1 MSMQKR
7 FKALGRR
14 LSGKQRFRHRGYIA
28 GGVGFAELADA
39 LAAMQVDHLF
49 FNWPGADVPWP
60 GAEEVI
66 LLVSDHDLGR
76 VTKLLRPQRRN
87 GDIACRLF
95 TLGGL
100 PGSDRNGVAW
110 LPVSRARE
118 MLAVAGRSGTYL
130 ASDEQRLLAMCHEA
144 VYHLGTSSGLP
155 IRAGLPSSAGMS
167 PFAQAIQALNERC
180 ALWPNPQAMGLEE
193 LDERLAESGW
203 RPSTDTLSKLSQANP
218 WVAQIVALAHRG
230 YPDAVPGL
238 AVMLVREQ
246 GLPYLDAFR
255 RTLEHHGFDVLC
267 ELAIDSEDR
276 LRVADRIRGGN
287 WGRGPFPCS
296 GGLPAHLLVI
306 HDVHPD
312 VSRSEAAG
320 ANELVDNARVFTA
333 KESMRRRMN
342 RHRPA
347 RQHCNPLHS
356 SDNAAQAVEYLSVV
370 APDRIDAILEQA
382 RQRNA
387 AYRTP
392 YPVLADLS
400 KHARRAKV
408 ELVDFHGTQAICKT
422 FRPGRERFMEREIQA
437 RELGKALP
445 EVSSILEIGPRHLV
459 FEWYADNLQ
468 RILSPRAPFYRH
480 GMLPIWAIERLRH
493 VILHYRRLGYECIDL
508 NPHNLIYDPCQG
520 LKIID
525 FEFLQPGPRG
535 VDTLKGNY
543 AWYAVPGD
551 FAGDVPQAA
560 RYRPYLRRW
569 LPYTGLPRLLCL
581 HELPR
586 PVLVVI
592 RSFFLVPLT
601 LAGMKRAGRRY
612 IRRLRR
618 QAVAK

>member
-1 MSMQKR
+1 M
-7 FKALGRR
+7 
-14 LSGKQRFRHRGYIA
+14 
-28 GGVGFAELADA
+28 GFDEFAATLKELH
-39 LAAMQVDHLF
+39 VEHLF
-49 FNWPGADVPWP
+49 FNWPGAEVPWP
-60 GAEEVI
+60 GDHGVI
-66 LLVSDHDLGR
+66 LLASDHDLYR
-76 VTKLLRPQRRN
+76 VTRLLRSQRHR
-87 GDIACRLF
+87 GDIACTLF
-95 TLGGL
+95 TIGGL

-110 LPVSRARE
+110 LPISRARE
-118 MLAVAGRSGTYL
+118 MLAASGRCGMHL
-130 ASDEQRLLAMCHEA
+130 ASDEQRLLAMCSEA
-144 VYHLGTSSGLP
+144 VYHLGTESGLP
-155 IRAGLPSSAGMS
+155 LCAGQPSDVALS
-167 PFAQAIQALNERC
+167 PYAQAMQLLNSSC
-180 ALWPNPQAMGLEE
+180 GIWPSPQVMGLEE
-193 LDERLAESGW
+193 LEGRMAEACW
-203 RPSTDTLSKLSQANP
+203 RPSTDTLRKLSRSNP
-218 WVAQIVALAHRG
+218 WLAQIVALAQQG
-230 YPDAVPGL
+230 YPEPVPGL

-246 GLPYLDAFR
+246 GLLHLDDFHK
-255 RTLEHHGFDVLC
+255 TLEHHGFDVLC
-267 ELAIDSEDR
+267 DLNIQGEDQ

-296 GGLPAHLLVI
+296 GGLPAHMLVI

-320 ANELVDNARVFTA
+320 ANEQVDNARVFTA

-342 RHRPA
+342 RGRPA

-356 SDNAAQAVEYLSVV
+356 SDNAAQAVEYLAVV
-370 APDRIDAILEQA
+370 APDRIEEIVEQA

-400 KHARRAKV
+400 KHAQRAKV
-408 ELVDFHGTQAICKT
+408 ELVDFHGAQAICKT
-422 FRPGRERFMEREIQA
+422 FRPGRERFMEREVQA
-437 RELGKALP
+437 RELGKELP

-468 RILSPRAPFYRH
+468 RILSPKAPFYQH

-551 FAGDVPQAA
+551 FCGDVPQSA
-560 RYRPYLRRW
+560 RNRPYLRRW

-581 HELPR
+581 HEVPR
-586 PVLVVI
+586 PVLVLA

-612 IRRLRR
+612 VRRIAR
-618 QAVAK
+618 QIAVK